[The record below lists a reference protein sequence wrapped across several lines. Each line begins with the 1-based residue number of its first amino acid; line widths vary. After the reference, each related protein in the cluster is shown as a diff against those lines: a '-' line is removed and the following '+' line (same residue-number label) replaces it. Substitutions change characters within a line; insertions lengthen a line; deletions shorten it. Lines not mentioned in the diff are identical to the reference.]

1 MKEHPEI
8 GRLQAHLDG
17 ELSPVEARELSRHLE
32 GCSDC
37 REALGGLETLARDT
51 ARALASL
58 GPGEPDLAPAL
69 QEVRRRGGR
78 RRVGRSRQGLA
89 AAAAVVLLLGAG
101 AAAAMPGS
109 PLRAWLDAR
118 FGPDEAVPAA
128 AEPLAER
135 GEVTGA
141 AALGVTV
148 DLAQGELQVVFRG
161 VPEGMDLEVEPTR
174 EARAG
179 VFAPSESRFSTAPGR
194 VEVEVRG
201 AGDVLRVRIPESARL
216 AEVRVDDTVVARV
229 QDGDVVLPGRAA
241 GEALDA
247 RIRIRIP
254 SSGNPGNHGG

>member
-1 MKEHPEI
+1 MKKHPDT

-17 ELSPVEARELSRHLE
+17 ELSPDEARELSRHLE
-32 GCSDC
+32 SCPEC
-37 REALGGLETLARDT
+37 RKALADLESLARDT
-51 ARALASL
+51 VRALAVL
-58 GPGEPDLAPAL
+58 GPQATDLDTAL

-78 RRVGRSRQGLA
+78 RRIGRSRQGLA

-109 PLRAWLDAR
+109 PIRAWLDAR
-118 FGPDEAVPAA
+118 FGTDEAVPEA
-128 AEPLAER
+128 AESPAEEV
-135 GEVTGA
+135 EVTGA

-148 DLAQGELQVVFRG
+148 DLAQGQLQVVFRG
-161 VPEGMDLEVEPTR
+161 VPEGMHLEVEPTR

-201 AGDVLRVRIPESARL
+201 VGDVLRVRIPERARL

-241 GEALDA
+241 GEALDT
-247 RIRIRIP
+247 RIRIRVP
-254 SSGNPGNHGG
+254 PSGNPGNRGG